1 MHRAQGIL
9 SRTWSQQVIHQHT
22 HNLISHDHTLTRPH
36 SPTLTLTGPHS
47 HSHIHTTTLSH
58 DHTLTQSNSHTTTL
72 SHDHT
77 LTRPHSHT
85 TTLSHD
91 HTLTRPL
98 PHLVFAGRD
107 TTEQSWTQR
116 LRYRKLRHPWHCVS
130 LDPQQLVIESH
141 CSWQM
146 KPSLTEVI
154 GKYKTYS
161 SYVFVSSPSLSFLHQ
176 GSTYSVGSGV
186 GGRLQIKKENF
197 KRPFEK
203 HITWS
208 QAAGHGVT
216 LFMTDEGFGE

>member
-1 MHRAQGIL
+1 MTTL
-9 SRTWSQQVIHQHT
+9 
-22 HNLISHDHTLTRPH
+22 SHDHSHTTTLTRPLSHDHTLQLSHSHSHTLTRPH
-36 SPTLTLTGPHS
+36 S
-47 HSHIHTTTLSH
+47 HTTTLS
-58 DHTLTQSNSHTTTL
+58 SSHSHRTTL
-72 SHDHT
+72 SLSHSHDHT

-98 PHLVFAGRD
+98 PHLEFAGRD

-116 LRYRKLRHPWHCVS
+116 LRYRKLRHPSHCVS

-154 GKYKTYS
+154 GEYKTYS
-161 SYVFVSSPSLSFLHQ
+161 SHVFVSSPSLSFLHQ
-176 GSTYSVGSGV
+176 GSTYLVGSGV

-203 HITWS
+203 HIT
-208 QAAGHGVT
+208 
-216 LFMTDEGFGE
+216 